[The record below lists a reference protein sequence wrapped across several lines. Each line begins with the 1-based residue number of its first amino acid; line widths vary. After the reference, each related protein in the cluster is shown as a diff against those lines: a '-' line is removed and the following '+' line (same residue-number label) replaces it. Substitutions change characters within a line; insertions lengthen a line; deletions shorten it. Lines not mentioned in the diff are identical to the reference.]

1 VHSAAALRL
10 GYVRAVGPVD
20 LRRRAPGAKAPVLIL
35 GFNAGLEDL
44 LHPRRQRQGQRQ
56 RQRLALRAFVVPT
69 LRQAQGRLLR
79 KRREGWGTRFVS
91 CGGEVKVPVPRL
103 FKERRDKDGPPGID
117 PPFAKLIRGGW
128 FAKVFFMSDRVM
140 SESAMSEST
149 EQIRELLD
157 SVYRVDSGRIL
168 ATLIRL
174 LGDFDLAEEAMHE
187 AFAAALSL
195 WPKSGVPGNPR
206 PWLISTARFKAID
219 TLRRRARFDASQ
231 DEFVRYFE
239 AQSISAE
246 RSNKNEEHGLE
257 DDYLEDDRLRLIF
270 TCCHP
275 SLAPDARV
283 ALTLREVCGLTT
295 EEIAKAF
302 LITPRTLAQRVVRAK
317 AKIRETPIRYEVPT
331 PGELPERLGAVL
343 QVIYL
348 VFNEGYSAA
357 AGAEVTRA
365 ELTGEAIRLG
375 RLLVE
380 LHLTELGPEP
390 EVIGLLSLMLLQES
404 RRAARNSPTGE
415 LILLE
420 NQDRALWN
428 REQIAEGVALLE
440 KALQYRQKS
449 RRFGSYTLQA
459 AIAAVHAEAESVAR
473 TDWRQIVAL
482 YDRLL
487 QVQPSPVVQLNRAV
501 AIAMR
506 DGPEAGLTNID
517 AVLEHG
523 ELANYYLAHSARADM
538 CRRLGRTA
546 EARASYEKAL
556 ALTQQEPE
564 RQFLQERIRQ
574 LK

>member
-1 VHSAAALRL
+1 VFDLLTTFENVLIGRTQTNSALVAET
-10 GYVRAVGPVD
+10 
-20 LRRRAPGAKAPVLIL
+20 LRRMGRITLVPSIGI
-35 GFNAGLEDL
+35 
-44 LHPRRQRQGQRQ
+44 
-56 RQRLALRAFVVPT
+56 RLAYPLRAN
-69 LRQAQGRLLR
+69 LRCIS
-79 KRREGWGTRFVS
+79 T
-91 CGGEVKVPVPRL
+91 
-103 FKERRDKDGPPGID
+103 
-117 PPFAKLIRGGW
+117 KLIRGSW
-128 FAKVFFMSDRVM
+128 FAKVVVM
-140 SESAMSEST
+140 SERSPEQIHD
-149 EQIRELLD
+149 QIRELLD
-157 SVYRVDSGRIL
+157 SLYRVDSGRIL

-195 WPKSGVPGNPR
+195 WPSSGVPGNPR

-231 DEFVRYFE
+231 DELVRYLE
-239 AQSISAE
+239 AQWSSAE
-246 RSNKNEEHGLE
+246 GSNEEDSLE
-257 DDYLEDDRLRLIF
+257 KLGLEDDRLRLIF

-275 SLAPDARV
+275 SIPPEARV

-302 LITPRTLAQRVVRAK
+302 LTTPRTLAQRIVRAK
-317 AKIRETPIRYEVPT
+317 AKIRETPIPYEVPT
-331 PGELPERLGAVL
+331 PQELPERLGAVL
-343 QVIYL
+343 HVIYL

-375 RLLVE
+375 RVLAE
-380 LHLTELGPEP
+380 LRPEP
-390 EVIGLLSLMLLQES
+390 EVIGLLALMLLQES
-404 RRAARNSPTGE
+404 RHAARTSPSGE

-428 REQIAEGVALLE
+428 KGQIAEGVALLE
-440 KALQYRQKS
+440 KALKS

-459 AIAAVHAEAESVAR
+459 AIAAVHSEAESVAA

-482 YDRLL
+482 YDQLL
-487 QVQPSPVVQLNRAV
+487 RIQPSPVVQLNRAA
-501 AIAMR
+501 AIAMC
-506 DGPEAGLTNID
+506 DGPEAGLAHID
-517 AVLEHG
+517 AVLDHG

-538 CRRLGRTA
+538 YRRLGRTV

>member
-1 VHSAAALRL
+1 MTDVTEGLWKTPIPYPRSTTACEKGSPILKT
-10 GYVRAVGPVD
+10 
-20 LRRRAPGAKAPVLIL
+20 RRRPAA
-35 GFNAGLEDL
+35 NE
-44 LHPRRQRQGQRQ
+44 
-56 RQRLALRAFVVPT
+56 
-69 LRQAQGRLLR
+69 
-79 KRREGWGTRFVS
+79 
-91 CGGEVKVPVPRL
+91 
-103 FKERRDKDGPPGID
+103 
-117 PPFAKLIRGGW
+117 PFAKLIRGSW
-128 FAKVFFMSDRVM
+128 FAKVVIMSKRVM
-140 SESAMSEST
+140 TESSNEP
-149 EQIRELLD
+149 IREVLD
-157 SVYRVDSGRIL
+157 SLYRLESGRIL

-195 WPKSGVPGNPR
+195 WPSSGVPGNPR

-231 DEFVRYFE
+231 DELARHLE
-239 AQSISAE
+239 AQGDSAE
-246 RSNKNEEHGLE
+246 RSNE
-257 DDYLEDDRLRLIF
+257 DDSLEDDRLRLIF

-275 SLAPDARV
+275 SLAPEARV

-302 LITPRTLAQRVVRAK
+302 LTTPRTLAQRIVRAK
-317 AKIRETPIRYEVPT
+317 AKIRETRIPYEVPT
-331 PGELPERLGAVL
+331 PQELPERLGAVL

-375 RLLVE
+375 RLLLE
-380 LHLTELGPEP
+380 LRPEP
-390 EVIGLLSLMLLQES
+390 EVMGLLALMLLQES
-404 RRAARNSPTGE
+404 RRAARTSPTGE

-428 REQIAEGVALLE
+428 REQIAEGLALLE
-440 KALQYRQKS
+440 KALGHHGKS
-449 RRFGSYTLQA
+449 GRFGSYTLQA
-459 AIAAVHAEAESVAR
+459 AIAAVHAEAESVAA

-482 YDRLL
+482 YDRLA
-487 QVQPSPVVQLNRAV
+487 QIQPSPVVQLNRAV

-506 DGPEAGLTNID
+506 DGPEVGLAHID

-538 CRRLGRTA
+538 YRRLGRTA

>member
-1 VHSAAALRL
+1 
-10 GYVRAVGPVD
+10 
-20 LRRRAPGAKAPVLIL
+20 
-35 GFNAGLEDL
+35 
-44 LHPRRQRQGQRQ
+44 
-56 RQRLALRAFVVPT
+56 
-69 LRQAQGRLLR
+69 
-79 KRREGWGTRFVS
+79 
-91 CGGEVKVPVPRL
+91 
-103 FKERRDKDGPPGID
+103 
-117 PPFAKLIRGGW
+117 
-128 FAKVFFMSDRVM
+128 M
-140 SESAMSEST
+140 SERSPQ
-149 EQIRELLD
+149 QIRELLD
-157 SVYRVDSGRIL
+157 SLYRADSRRIL

-187 AFAAALSL
+187 AFAAALTL
-195 WPKSGVPGNPR
+195 WPGSGVPNNPR

-231 DEFVRYFE
+231 DELVRHLE
-239 AQSISAE
+239 AQSSSAE
-246 RSNKNEEHGLE
+246 SSREENKVENELQ
-257 DDYLEDDRLRLIF
+257 DDRLRLIF

-275 SLAPDARV
+275 SLPPEAHV

-295 EEIAKAF
+295 EEIARAF
-302 LITPRTLAQRVVRAK
+302 LITPTTLAQRIVRAK
-317 AKIRETPIRYEVPT
+317 TKIRDTKIRYEVPS
-331 PGELPERLGAVL
+331 PQELPVRLAAVL
-343 QVIYL
+343 QVVYL

-375 RLLVE
+375 RLLSE
-380 LHLTELGPEP
+380 LLPEP
-390 EVIGLLSLMLLQES
+390 EVLGLLSLMLLQES
-404 RRAARNSPTGE
+404 RRAARTSPAGE

-420 NQDRALWN
+420 HQDRSLWN
-428 REQIAEGVALLE
+428 RKQIVQGVALLE
-440 KALQYRQKS
+440 KALQS

-459 AIAAVHAEAESVAR
+459 AIAAVHAEAESVAA

-482 YDRLL
+482 YDRLVRL
-487 QVQPSPVVQLNRAV
+487 QPSPVVELNRAV

-506 DGPEAGLTNID
+506 DGPEVGLTHID

-538 CRRLGRTA
+538 YRRLGRTV
-546 EARASYEKAL
+546 EARSSYEKAL

>member
-1 VHSAAALRL
+1 
-10 GYVRAVGPVD
+10 
-20 LRRRAPGAKAPVLIL
+20 
-35 GFNAGLEDL
+35 
-44 LHPRRQRQGQRQ
+44 
-56 RQRLALRAFVVPT
+56 
-69 LRQAQGRLLR
+69 
-79 KRREGWGTRFVS
+79 
-91 CGGEVKVPVPRL
+91 
-103 FKERRDKDGPPGID
+103 
-117 PPFAKLIRGGW
+117 
-128 FAKVFFMSDRVM
+128 
-140 SESAMSEST
+140 
-149 EQIRELLD
+149 LLD
-157 SVYRVDSGRIL
+157 SLYRADSGRIL

-187 AFAAALSL
+187 AFAAALTL
-195 WPKSGVPGNPR
+195 WPASGVPGNPR

-231 DEFVRYFE
+231 DELVRYLE
-239 AQSISAE
+239 AQSSSAE
-246 RSNKNEEHGLE
+246 GSNPEDSLE
-257 DDYLEDDRLRLIF
+257 DASLEDDRLRLIF

-275 SLAPDARV
+275 SLAPEARV

-302 LITPRTLAQRVVRAK
+302 LTTPRTLAQRIVRAK
-317 AKIRETPIRYEVPT
+317 AKIREERIPYEVPT
-331 PGELPERLGAVL
+331 PQELPERLDAVL

-380 LHLTELGPEP
+380 LQLTELRQDP
-390 EVIGLLSLMLLQES
+390 EVIGPEVMSSEVTSSEIMGLLSLMLLQES
-404 RRAARNSPTGE
+404 RRAARTSPTGE

-420 NQDRALWN
+420 NQDRTLWN
-428 REQIAEGVALLE
+428 KAQIAEGVALLE
-440 KALQYRQKS
+440 KALGYPETHPEKHQQKS
-449 RRFGSYTLQA
+449 RRFGPYTLQA
-459 AIAAVHAEAESVAR
+459 AIAAVHAEAESVAA
-473 TDWRQIVAL
+473 TDWRQIVAV
-482 YDRLL
+482 YNQLL
-487 QVQPSPVVQLNRAV
+487 QIQPSPVVQLNRAV

-506 DGPEAGLTNID
+506 DGPEAGLAHID
-517 AVLEHG
+517 AALEHG

-538 CRRLGRTA
+538 YRRLGRTA

>member
-1 VHSAAALRL
+1 
-10 GYVRAVGPVD
+10 
-20 LRRRAPGAKAPVLIL
+20 
-35 GFNAGLEDL
+35 
-44 LHPRRQRQGQRQ
+44 
-56 RQRLALRAFVVPT
+56 
-69 LRQAQGRLLR
+69 
-79 KRREGWGTRFVS
+79 
-91 CGGEVKVPVPRL
+91 
-103 FKERRDKDGPPGID
+103 
-117 PPFAKLIRGGW
+117 
-128 FAKVFFMSDRVM
+128 M
-140 SESAMSEST
+140 SERSPEQIH

-157 SVYRVDSGRIL
+157 SLYRVDSGRIL

-174 LGDFDLAEEAMHE
+174 LGDFDFAEEAMHE

-195 WPKSGVPGNPR
+195 WPRSGVPGNPR

-231 DEFVRYFE
+231 DELVRYLE
-239 AQSISAE
+239 AQWSSPEGSNAAA
-246 RSNKNEEHGLE
+246 RSNEEDYLE
-257 DDYLEDDRLRLIF
+257 DGFEDDRLRLIF

-275 SLAPDARV
+275 SLPPEARV

-302 LITPRTLAQRVVRAK
+302 LITPRALAQRIVRAK
-317 AKIRETPIRYEVPT
+317 AKIRETPIPYEVPA
-331 PGELPERLGAVL
+331 PQELPERLGAVL

-375 RLLVE
+375 RLL
-380 LHLTELGPEP
+380 TELRPEP

-404 RRAARNSPTGE
+404 RHAARTSPTGD

-420 NQDRALWN
+420 NQDRSLWN
-428 REQIAEGVALLE
+428 REQIAEGLALLE
-440 KALQYRQKS
+440 KALKS

-459 AIAAVHAEAESVAR
+459 AIAAVHAEAESVAA

-482 YDRLL
+482 YNRL
-487 QVQPSPVVQLNRAV
+487 VRIQPSPVVQLNRAV
-501 AIAMR
+501 AIAECE
-506 DGPEAGLTNID
+506 GPEAGLAHID

-538 CRRLGRTA
+538 YRRLGRTA
-546 EARASYEKAL
+546 EARSSYEKAL

-574 LK
+574 LR